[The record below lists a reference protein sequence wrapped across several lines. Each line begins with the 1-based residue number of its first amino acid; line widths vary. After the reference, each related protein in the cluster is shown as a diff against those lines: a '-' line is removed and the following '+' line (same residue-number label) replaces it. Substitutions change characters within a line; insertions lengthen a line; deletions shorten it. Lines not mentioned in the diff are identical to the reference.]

1 MNEGVY
7 EDEYCGQDGV
17 GYDDSGDD
25 ECEDGI
31 KMVVRL
37 VERMLVGADGE
48 NQGVYD
54 VGEDC
59 GQDGVGYDDECEYG
73 GEMK

>member
-17 GYDDSGDD
+17 GYDD
-25 ECEDGI
+25 ECE
-31 KMVVRL
+31 
-37 VERMLVGADGE
+37 
-48 NQGVYD
+48 N
-54 VGEDC
+54 
-59 GQDGVGYDDECEYG
+59 G